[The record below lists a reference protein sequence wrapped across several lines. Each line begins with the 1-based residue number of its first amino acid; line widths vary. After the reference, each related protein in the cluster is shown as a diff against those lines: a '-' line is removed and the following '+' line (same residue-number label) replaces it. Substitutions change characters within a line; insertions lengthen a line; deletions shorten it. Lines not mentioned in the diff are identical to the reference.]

1 MSNRVAAKVST
12 KEGMHVRTLQE
23 NILASVTELTR
34 IVGRQQYLPITNH
47 ILLEAVDGRLR
58 LRATDLET
66 ALTDYIGAQFDKE
79 DEGAI
84 AVPARALR
92 DTIRSFPK
100 EALDIVVTGRT
111 VTISSG
117 SRKAV
122 LIGMDADDFPP
133 IPHVEGEKVGI
144 DPTTLRDGINQ
155 TVYAAATDDSRP
167 TLTGL
172 HFLVEGDGVTGT
184 LALAAAD
191 GFRLAVHR
199 SDVQTNA
206 ERIERIIPARAM
218 GELARLLKQEE
229 YPIELTISETQ
240 VHVALHRREL
250 VAQLIRGTFPNYTQL
265 VPQSSKSRVTVIR
278 TELLEQ
284 VRAAKVYVRDGSG
297 IVRLQA
303 NAGSLH
309 VTARAEEQ
317 GDYAADIAAALEG
330 EPCKI
335 AVNAPYLESVLA
347 ALPDDAVVLR
357 INSPSEPIRI
367 DPVGRDDFAYVV
379 MPMFVDWKD

>member
-1 MSNRVAAKVST
+1 MSTAEVST
-12 KEGMHVRTLQE
+12 KEGMHVRVLQE
-23 NILASVTELTR
+23 YILASVTELTR
-34 IVGRQQYLPITNH
+34 IVGRQQYLPIANH

-66 ALTDYIGAQFDKE
+66 ALTDYIGCQAE
-79 DEGAI
+79 TEGAI

-92 DTIRSFPK
+92 DTIKSFPK
-100 EALDIVVTGRT
+100 EALEIVVTKRT
-111 VTISSG
+111 VTVSSG

-133 IPHVEGEKVGI
+133 IPKVEGAKVLV
-144 DPTTLRDGINQ
+144 DPNTLRDGIMQ

-167 TLTGL
+167 TLTGI

-184 LALAAAD
+184 MALAATN

-199 SDVQTNA
+199 SDVQTNGQ
-206 ERIERIIPARAM
+206 RIERIIPARAM
-218 GELARLLKQEE
+218 GELARLLKNEE
-229 YPIELTISETQ
+229 YPVELTISETQ
-240 VHVALHRREL
+240 MHVELHRREM
-250 VAQLIRGTFPNYTQL
+250 VVQLIRGTFPNYTQL
-265 VPQSSKSRVTVIR
+265 VPQNAKSLVTVIR

-284 VRAAKVYVRDGSG
+284 VRAAKVYARDGAG

-303 NAGSLH
+303 NEGSLH

-317 GDYAADIAAALEG
+317 GDYAADIAATLEG

-347 ALPDDAVVLR
+347 AIPDDAVVLR
-357 INSPSEPIRI
+357 NNSPSDPIRI
-367 DPVGRDDFAYVV
+367 DPVDRDDFTCVV
-379 MPMFVDWKD
+379 MPLFVAW